1 MEDVRPYFSWE
12 KNMHVTCHMP
22 RLTTCHLQAQILAT
36 IMIAGK
42 YAKLFFFKIPNFL
55 VIQPK
60 NISITSLEHLET
72 NSSTQ
77 NTQKHSKKLKSK
89 PG

>member
-1 MEDVRPYFSWE
+1 MSHAKADNVSPTSLDFGHHYGSW
-12 KNMHVTCHMP
+12 KI
-22 RLTTCHLQAQILAT
+22 R
-36 IMIAGK
+36 
-42 YAKLFFFKIPNFL
+42 AKLFFFKIPNFL

-77 NTQKHSKKLKSK
+77 NTQKHSKN
-89 PG
+89 